1 MSLET
6 SANRP
11 LPAKGNSQMVER
23 RSVDYHPSLWE
34 DYLAK
39 YSSPSNSMDDGHDQ
53 QAEQE
58 IQKLKDE
65 VKWMLCAHA
74 DKPSLKPDMID
85 QIQRLGIAY
94 HFASEIDNVLKKLSE
109 TYFVSNNG
117 DHDND
122 DLYTVALLFRLLRQQ
137 GYRISCD
144 IFNKFKDTSGKFGEK
159 HASDIRGLLSLY
171 EASHLSVHG
180 EDVLDQ
186 ALSFSLK
193 HLESIDKEQ
202 LSPPLA
208 AQVQHALKQTI
219 HRGVPRLEA
228 RQYISMYE
236 AEPLHNKVLL
246 SLAKLDFNH
255 LQKQHQKELFDL
267 ARWWMSLDFKNK
279 LPFARD
285 RLVEGYFWILG
296 VHFEPELALV
306 RRMMTKVI
314 AMTSVLDDI
323 YDVYGTYEELEL
335 FTRAVQRWDIDCINE
350 LPEYMQVFYKALIDV
365 YVEIGEKL
373 ASAGRSYGL
382 DYAKEAMKRQD
393 RSYFAETKW
402 LHRQHKPT
410 MDEYMSV
417 ALVSSGYH
425 LLAITSFVGMQ
436 DIVTKDDLDWLFNDP
451 KILKAS
457 TVICRLM
464 DDLATHKFEQGRE
477 HADSAVQCYMKQYNV
492 TEREAEN
499 DLRKQVDDAWKDLNE
514 ECLCPTAVA
523 KPLLMGILNLTR
535 VMDVLYKDG
544 GDHYTNPH
552 IMLKDYIRSVLMD
565 PVQTF

>member
-1 MSLET
+1 MSLVIST
-6 SANRP
+6 NGPLSA
-11 LPAKGNSQMVER
+11 KEKSQMVER
-23 RSVDYHPSLWE
+23 RPVDYHPSLWE

-39 YSSPSNSMDDGHDQ
+39 YAAPSNSMDNGHDQ

-65 VKWMLCAHA
+65 VKRMLCTNA
-74 DKPSLKPDMID
+74 DKPSLKLDMID

-94 HFASEIDNVLKKLSE
+94 HFTSEIDHVLKQLNE
-109 TYFVSNNG
+109 ACFVCNNG
-117 DHDND
+117 DHDID

-137 GYRISCD
+137 GYWISCD
-144 IFNKFKDTSGKFGEK
+144 IFNKFKDTSGKFSEK
-159 HASDIRGLLSLY
+159 YKSDVRGLLSLY

-186 ALSFSLK
+186 ALSFSLT
-193 HLESIDKEQ
+193 HLESIDEEQ
-202 LSPPLA
+202 LSPPLTM
-208 AQVQHALKQTI
+208 QVRHALKQTI
-219 HRGVPRLEA
+219 RRGVPRLEA
-228 RQYISMYE
+228 RLYISMYE
-236 AEPLHNKVLL
+236 AEPLHNKILL

-255 LQKQHQKELFDL
+255 LQEQHRKELCDL
-267 ARWWMSLDFKNK
+267 ARWWMGLDFKRK

-296 VHFEPELALV
+296 VHFEPELVLV
-306 RRMMTKVI
+306 RRMLTKVI

-335 FTRAVQRWDIDCINE
+335 FTQAVQRWDIDCIND

-365 YVEIGEKL
+365 YVEIGEIL
-373 ASAGRSYGL
+373 ACKGRLYGL
-382 DYAKEAMKRQD
+382 HYAKEAMKRQA
-393 RSYFAETKW
+393 RYYFAEANW
-402 LHRQHKPT
+402 LHQQHKPT
-410 MDEYMSV
+410 MDEYMSIAV
-417 ALVSSGYH
+417 VSSGYP

-436 DIVTKDDLDWLFNDP
+436 DMVTKDDLDWLFNDP

-477 HADSAVQCYMKQYNV
+477 HADSAVQCYMKHYGV

-499 DLRKQVDDAWKDLNE
+499 DLAKQVNDAWKDMNE
-514 ECLCPTAVA
+514 ECLHPTTVA
-523 KPLLMGILNLTR
+523 MPLLMGILNLTR

-552 IMLKDYIRSVLMD
+552 ITLKDYIRLVLMD
-565 PVQTF
+565 PVQ

>member
-11 LPAKGNSQMVER
+11 LPAKENSQMVER

-65 VKWMLCAHA
+65 VKRMLCAHA
-74 DKPSLKPDMID
+74 DKPSLKLDMID

-94 HFASEIDNVLKKLSE
+94 HFASEIDNVLKKLSQ

-117 DHDND
+117 NYDND

-137 GYRISCD
+137 GCRISCD
-144 IFNKFKDTSGKFGEK
+144 IFNKFKDTSGKFTEK
-159 HASDIRGLLSLY
+159 HASDVRGLLSLY

-219 HRGVPRLEA
+219 RRGVPRLEA
-228 RQYISMYE
+228 RRYISMYE

-255 LQKQHQKELFDL
+255 LQKQHQEELFDL
-267 ARWWMSLDFKNK
+267 ARWWMGLDFKSK

-296 VHFEPELALV
+296 VHFEPELAPV

-373 ASAGRSYGL
+373 ACTGRSYGL
-382 DYAKEAMKRQD
+382 DYAKEAMKRQA
-393 RSYFAETKW
+393 RSYFAEAKW
-402 LHRQHKPT
+402 LHQQHKPT

-417 ALVSSGYH
+417 ALVSSGYP

-492 TEREAEN
+492 TEQEAEN

>member
-11 LPAKGNSQMVER
+11 LPAKENSQMVER

-39 YSSPSNSMDDGHDQ
+39 YSAPSNSMNKKKQ
-53 QAEQE
+53 F
-58 IQKLKDE
+58 KDRPWANE
-65 VKWMLCAHA
+65 CFM
-74 DKPSLKPDMID
+74 
-85 QIQRLGIAY
+85 
-94 HFASEIDNVLKKLSE
+94 HFRSEIN
-109 TYFVSNNG
+109 T
-117 DHDND
+117 
-122 DLYTVALLFRLLRQQ
+122 
-137 GYRISCD
+137 
-144 IFNKFKDTSGKFGEK
+144 
-159 HASDIRGLLSLY
+159 
-171 EASHLSVHG
+171 HLSVHG

-208 AQVQHALKQTI
+208 AQVQHASKQTI
-219 HRGVPRLEA
+219 RRGVPRLEA
-228 RQYISMYE
+228 RRYISMYE

-255 LQKQHQKELFDL
+255 LQKQHQEELFDL
-267 ARWWMSLDFKNK
+267 ARWWMGLDFKSK

-296 VHFEPELALV
+296 VHFEPELAPV

-323 YDVYGTYEELEL
+323 YDVYCTYKELEL

-373 ASAGRSYGL
+373 ACTGRSYGL
-382 DYAKEAMKRQD
+382 DYAKEAMKRQA
-393 RSYFAETKW
+393 RSYFAEAKW
-402 LHRQHKPT
+402 LHQQHKPT

-417 ALVSSGYH
+417 ALVSSGYP
-425 LLAITSFVGMQ
+425 LLAITSF
-436 DIVTKDDLDWLFNDP
+436 LFNDP

-477 HADSAVQCYMKQYNV
+477 HADSAVQCYLKQYNV
-492 TEREAEN
+492 TEQEAEN

-514 ECLCPTAVA
+514 ESLCPTAVA

-552 IMLKDYIRSVLMD
+552 IMLKDYIRLVLMD